1 MLFKPCNLCEGIRDS
16 LDVRFTKAC
25 DNCCAFCIE
34 REGLESLGS
43 TNVDRMIQATIDSGI
58 REVLILGGEPFLQ
71 PQKLLEYVKGIRSSV
86 DRIYITTS
94 LPVTFLSHR
103 MEISEIIQ
111 LIDGLNCSIQNTYWR
126 ANNEVLH
133 AKDRHNRIH
142 ILRNLNFTYGDKIRT
157 CLNLIKGEVDDK
169 KKLINALRFLIGAGS
184 KIIKINEM
192 QHQPDLYVSFEEIM
206 DKALPSPYA
215 HGCMT
220 PVIIPGVNKNN
231 EATILLKRS
240 CFCVEPSR
248 SATAADV
255 FKSVL
260 RLFRKPRNKFRV
272 LYEDGTITNQWKQQS
287 CLPKLLD

>member
-1 MLFKPCNLCEGIRDS
+1 MLFKPCNLCDGISDS

-34 REGLESLGS
+34 REGMDSLGS
-43 TNVDRMIQATIDSGI
+43 TNVDQMIQSTIDSGI
-58 REVLILGGEPFLQ
+58 RNVLILGGEPFLQ
-71 PQKLLEYVKGIRSSV
+71 PKKLLEYVRGIRSSV

-94 LPVTFLSHR
+94 LPSTFLSHR
-103 MEISEIIQ
+103 MEVSEILQ
-111 LIDGLNCSIQNTYWR
+111 LIDGLNCSIQSTYWR
-126 ANNEVLH
+126 ENNDILH
-133 AKDRHNRIH
+133 ASSKHNRIH

-157 CLNLIKGEVDDK
+157 CLNLVKGGIDERR
-169 KKLINALRFLIGAGS
+169 KLVNALRYLIGAGS

-206 DKALPSPYA
+206 EMPLPSPYSY
-215 HGCMT
+215 GCQT
-220 PVIIPGVNKNN
+220 PVVIQGVNTHNN
-231 EATILLKRS
+231 VKILLKRS

-248 SATAADV
+248 KATMSDV

-260 RLFRKPRNKFRV
+260 RLFRKPKNRFRV